1 MIAEKDLELRGPGEL
16 LGTRQTGLMQLRIAN
31 LERDSHLLEAVNIVA
46 RQMINDHPVAVN
58 PLIQRWIADG
68 EQYAQV

>member
-1 MIAEKDLELRGPGEL
+1 
-16 LGTRQTGLMQLRIAN
+16 
-31 LERDSHLLEAVNIVA
+31 
-46 RQMINDHPVAVN
+46 MINDHPVAVN